1 MGLSHTLLWDRT
13 FVIMK
18 LSNYVS
24 LAEVTKSDTAKRRG
38 ISNEP
43 TPEHLENLKTIC
55 TEVFDKIREHF
66 GVPIYISSGYRSE
79 ALNKAIGGSKN
90 SDHNLGRALDLD
102 QDNRGNGITNMEVF
116 EFIKDNLEFDQLIAE
131 GSNGD
136 GDMNWVHVGYRK
148 GANRK
153 QIIIAIFTGGKAKY
167 VPYTAET
174 FKKIYG

>member
-1 MGLSHTLLWDRT
+1 
-13 FVIMK
+13 MK

-24 LAEVTKSDTAKRRG
+24 LAEVTKSDTAKRKG

-55 TEVFDKIREHF
+55 TDVFDKIREHF
-66 GVPIYISSGYRSE
+66 GVPIYISSGYRS
-79 ALNKAIGGSKN
+79 AGLNKAIGGSKN

-131 GSNGD
+131 FQRAD
-136 GDMNWVHVGYRK
+136 GDFEWIHVGYRK

-153 QIIIAIFTGGKAKY
+153 QILVAYKEGTKTKY
-167 VPYTAET
+167 KP
-174 FKKIYG
+174 FK

>member
-1 MGLSHTLLWDRT
+1 
-13 FVIMK
+13 MK

-24 LAEVTKSDTAKRRG
+24 LAEVTKSDTAKRKG

-55 TEVFDKIREHF
+55 TEVFDKVREHF
-66 GVPIYISSGYRSE
+66 GVPIYISSGYRSA
-79 ALNKAIGGSKN
+79 ALNKAIGGSKT

-102 QDNRGNGITNMEVF
+102 QDFRGNGVTNMQVF

-131 GSNGD
+131 FQRAD
-136 GDMNWVHVGYRK
+136 GDFEWIHVGYRK

-153 QIIIAIFTGGKAKY
+153 QILVAYKEGTKTKY
-167 VPYTAET
+167 KP
-174 FKKIYG
+174 FK